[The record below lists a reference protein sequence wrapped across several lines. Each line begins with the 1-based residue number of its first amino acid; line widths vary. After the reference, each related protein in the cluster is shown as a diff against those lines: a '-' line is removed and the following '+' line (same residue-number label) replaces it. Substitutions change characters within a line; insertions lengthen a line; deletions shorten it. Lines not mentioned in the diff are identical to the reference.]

1 MDKKKIMSF
10 KQFNKLGSITDI
22 AITEVLYTEYIKR
35 KYGIKEY
42 ISFSRAKIIQREG
55 RKKQKDTRAEKISYR
70 KKKEAGKYEY

>member
-10 KQFNKLGSITDI
+10 KQFNKMGSTDI
-22 AITEVLYTEYIKR
+22 ATTETLYTEYIKR
-35 KYGIKEY
+35 SYGIKEDLT
-42 ISFSRAKIIQREG
+42 FSKAKKIQQGG